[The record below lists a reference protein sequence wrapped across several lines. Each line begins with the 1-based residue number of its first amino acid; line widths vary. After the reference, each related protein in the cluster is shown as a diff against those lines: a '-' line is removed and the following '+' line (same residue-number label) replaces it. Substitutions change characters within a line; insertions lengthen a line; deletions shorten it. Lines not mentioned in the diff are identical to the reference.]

1 MNSNKVIGNTHITFS
16 HKDEEITLTDINDED
31 DSITFSMD
39 DWHDI
44 RLEID
49 KECGEYL

>member
-1 MNSNKVIGNTHITFS
+1 MNKDKFIGCIHISFF
-16 HKDEEITLTDINDED
+16 HEDEVITLTDINDEEFMVT
-31 DSITFSMD
+31 IPME

>member
-1 MNSNKVIGNTHITFS
+1 MSTHKEIGSNRIQFNHELEII
-16 HKDEEITLTDINDED
+16 EITDDNDED
-31 DSITFSMD
+31 YVVIHME

-49 KECGEYL
+49 KECGDYL